1 MERAA
6 DWVFSHMTELAAMEV
21 DQPSEVGP
29 TYHDGPGSKLSR
41 VPVLCIP
48 LDHLFVALL
57 SSYTRICN

>member
-29 TYHDGPGSKLSR
+29 TYHDGPGSKSSH

-48 LDHLFVALL
+48 LDHIFVVL
-57 SSYTRICN
+57 